1 MESNVFI
8 GHHCPRCHT
17 TIGTYASLGGSAVCP
32 GCGGPLVA
40 ASGGPPVTVIAN
52 AQCKKCGTQI
62 GLLSVIGGK
71 ATCPSCGGS
80 FT

>member
-17 TIGTYASLGGSAVCP
+17 TIGTYVSVGGSAVCP

-40 ASGGPPVTVIAN
+40 AAGGPHVTVIAN

-71 ATCPSCGGS
+71 ATCPSCGAS

>member
-17 TIGTYASLGGSAVCP
+17 TIGTYVSVGGSAVCP
-32 GCGGPLVA
+32 GCGGLLVA
-40 ASGGPPVTVIAN
+40 AAGGPHVTVIAN

-71 ATCPSCGGS
+71 ATCPSCGAS